1 MTDTERVPL
10 VVSGKGKSRRLHYAG
25 GSLFLIGWVL
35 FVLGLSTFLCG
46 SPLWGPN
53 CFNLGLLA
61 ASGLTLF
68 GLIFV
73 GSGMFFVGRDS
84 RTTIS

>member
-1 MTDTERVPL
+1 MPHLYGRYV
-10 VVSGKGKSRRLHYAG
+10 G
-25 GSLFLIGWVL
+25 GSLVLIGWVL

-46 SPLWGPN
+46 SPWWGPN
-53 CFNLGLLA
+53 CFNLGLPV

-73 GSGMFFVGRDS
+73 GSGMFFVGRSLGQTHSSDAS
-84 RTTIS
+84 

>member
-1 MTDTERVPL
+1 M
-10 VVSGKGKSRRLHYAG
+10 
-25 GSLFLIGWVL
+25 IGWVL

-46 SPLWGPN
+46 SPWWGPN
-53 CFNLGLLA
+53 CFDLGLLT

-73 GSGMFFVGRDS
+73 GSGMFFVGRS
-84 RTTIS
+84 SGPR